1 MKNELSLLIEAL
13 EKKAVVLDKIL
24 KKSELQYGLA
34 VAESFDAEAFDRLV
48 DEKSELLEQMNLIDQ
63 GFDSIFQK
71 IKDEL
76 LENQGLYKKEI
87 AQMQM
92 LIRRTIDFG
101 SHIFTTEQRT
111 KDILSNVVAG
121 NRKQLRQKKM
131 TANSVADYY
140 KANGAR
146 FTESY
151 FYDTKK

>member
-1 MKNELSLLIEAL
+1 MRNELSLLIEAL

-34 VAESFDAEAFDRLV
+34 VTESFDAEAFDRLV

-76 LENQGLYKKEI
+76 LENQGLYTKEI

-92 LIRRTIDFG
+92 LIRRTIDAG

-111 KDILSNVVAG
+111 KDILNSAVAG

-140 KANGAR
+140 KANGAQ